1 MIRPRNAAGRGD
13 AVVRRHIAQ
22 WRRITA
28 RLQVLM
34 NNTTSASSLANE
46 AHALQR
52 QCERLASD
60 LQTLAAQGRP
70 RSDAASITFN
80 R

>member
-1 MIRPRNAAGRGD
+1 MRPAKPKQQARGD
-13 AVVRRHIAQ
+13 AVARRHIAQ

-34 NNTTSASSLANE
+34 NNTDSALTLAGE
-46 AHALQR
+46 AHSLQR

-60 LQTLAAQGRP
+60 LQTLAAQGR
-70 RSDAASITFN
+70 RFST
-80 R
+80 